1 MSAITT
7 KEIADFELLTGL
19 AAKERETVCSLLK
32 EKYYPEGKVIFNEG
46 DQGGE
51 IFFLLAGEV
60 EISQAL
66 TLPMSKAA
74 DYDSRDKSI
83 IRLSGENGGAVFGEV
98 SIFGNEDIRTATV
111 TALTD
116 CRMGIL
122 TEKDFFQILVSNKQI
137 GYKIL
142 LNLIRIVCDRLVTA
156 NKNVLKLTTALSLIL
171 EK

>member
-1 MSAITT
+1 MNAITT
-7 KEIADFELLTGL
+7 EEITNFELLAGL
-19 AAKERETVCSLLK
+19 DDGERETVSTHLK
-32 EKYYPEGKVIFNEG
+32 EKCYSEGKVIFNEG
-46 DQGGE
+46 DQGDD
-51 IFFLLAGEV
+51 IFFLIAGEV

-83 IRLSGENGGAVFGEV
+83 IRLSGENGAVFGEV
-98 SIFGNEDIRTATV
+98 SIFSNDDKRTATV

-122 TEKDFFQILVSNKQI
+122 NEKDFFQILVNDKQI

-142 LNLIRIVCDRLVTA
+142 LNLTRIVCNRLITA
-156 NKNVLKLTTALSLIL
+156 NTNVLKLTTALSLIL

>member
-7 KEIADFELLTGL
+7 EEIANFELLAGL
-19 AAKERETVCSLLK
+19 ADKERKTVCSLLK
-32 EKYYPEGKVIFNEG
+32 ERHYPEGKVIFNEG

-74 DYDSRDKSI
+74 DYDRRDKSI
-83 IRLSGENGGAVFGEV
+83 IQLSGENGAVFGEV
-98 SIFGNEDIRTATV
+98 SIFSNEDKRTATV

-122 TEKDFFQILVSNKQI
+122 SEKDFFQILVGDKQV

-142 LNLIRIVCDRLVTA
+142 LNLTRIVCNRLVTA

>member
-1 MSAITT
+1 MSNIKAEEVANF
-7 KEIADFELLTGL
+7 EILTGL
-19 AAKERETVCSLLK
+19 ADGERETICSYLK
-32 EKYYPEGKVIFNEG
+32 AKNYPAGKVIFNEG
-46 DQGGE
+46 DQGGD

-66 TLPMSKAA
+66 TLPISKAT
-74 DYDSRDKSI
+74 DYDSREKSI
-83 IRLSGENGGAVFGEV
+83 IRLSGENGAVFGEI
-98 SIFGNEDIRTATV
+98 SIFSNDDKRTATV

-122 TEKDFFQILVSNKQI
+122 NEKDFFQILVNDKQI

-142 LNLIRIVCDRLVTA
+142 LNLTRIVCNHLITA

>member
-1 MSAITT
+1 MNTI
-7 KEIADFELLTGL
+7 KLEEIVNFEILAGL
-19 AAKERETVCSLLK
+19 VDGERETISAYLE
-32 EKYYPEGKVIFNEG
+32 EKHYPEGKVIFSEG
-46 DQGGE
+46 DQGGD

-66 TLPMSKAA
+66 TLPISKATN
-74 DYDSRDKSI
+74 YDSREKSI
-83 IRLSGENGGAVFGEV
+83 IRLSGENGAVFGEI
-98 SIFGNEDIRTATV
+98 SIFSNDDKRTATV

-122 TEKDFFQILVSNKQI
+122 NEKDFFQILVNDKQI

-142 LNLIRIVCDRLVTA
+142 LNLTRIVCNHLITA

>member
-1 MSAITT
+1 MSNIKTG
-7 KEIADFELLTGL
+7 EIADFELLTGL

-51 IFFLLAGEV
+51 IFFLLTGEV

-83 IRLSGENGGAVFGEV
+83 VRLSGENGAVFGEV
-98 SIFGNEDIRTATV
+98 SIFGNEDTRTATV

-116 CRMGIL
+116 CRMGVL
-122 TEKDFFQILVSNKQI
+122 SEKDFFQILVSNKQV

>member
-7 KEIADFELLTGL
+7 EEIANFELLAGL
-19 AAKERETVCSLLK
+19 ADKERETVCSLLK
-32 EKYYPEGKVIFNEG
+32 ERHYPEGKVIFNEG

-83 IRLSGENGGAVFGEV
+83 VKLSGEDGAVFGEV
-98 SIFGNEDIRTATV
+98 SIFSNEDKRTATV

-116 CRMGIL
+116 CRMGL
-122 TEKDFFQILVSNKQI
+122 LGEKDFFQILVSDKQV

-142 LNLIRIVCDRLVTA
+142 LNLTRIVCNRLVTA

>member
-1 MSAITT
+1 MSNITVE
-7 KEIADFELLTGL
+7 EIANFELLAGL
-19 AAKERETVCSLLK
+19 VDGERETVSTYLK
-32 EKYYPEGKVIFNEG
+32 EKRYSEGKVIFNEG
-46 DQGGE
+46 DQGGD
-51 IFFLLAGEV
+51 IFFLIAGEV

-83 IRLSGENGGAVFGEV
+83 IRLSGENGAVFGEV
-98 SIFGNEDIRTATV
+98 SIFSNDDKRTATV

-116 CRMGIL
+116 CRMGIIN
-122 TEKDFFQILVSNKQI
+122 EKDFFQILVNDKQI

-142 LNLIRIVCDRLVTA
+142 LNLTRIVCNRLITA
-156 NKNVLKLTTALSLIL
+156 NTNVLKLTTALSLIL

>member
-1 MSAITT
+1 MNAITAEET
-7 KEIADFELLTGL
+7 AHFELLAGL
-19 AAKERETVCSLLK
+19 DDGERETVSTHLK
-32 EKYYPEGKVIFNEG
+32 EEHYSEGKVIFNEG
-46 DQGGE
+46 DQGGD

-66 TLPMSKAA
+66 TLPMTKAA

-83 IRLSGENGGAVFGEV
+83 IRLSGENGAVFGEV
-98 SIFGNEDIRTATV
+98 SIFSNEDKRTATV
-111 TALTD
+111 KALTD

-122 TEKDFFQILVSNKQI
+122 NEKDFFQILVNDKAI

-142 LNLIRIVCDRLVTA
+142 LNLTRIVCNRLITA
-156 NKNVLKLTTALSLIL
+156 NLNVLKLTTALSLIL

>member
-7 KEIADFELLTGL
+7 EEIANFELLAGL
-19 AAKERETVCSLLK
+19 ADKERKTVCSLLK
-32 EKYYPEGKVIFNEG
+32 ERHYPEGKVIFNEG

-83 IRLSGENGGAVFGEV
+83 VKLSGEDGAVFGEV
-98 SIFGNEDIRTATV
+98 SIFSNEDKRTATV

-116 CRMGIL
+116 CRMGL
-122 TEKDFFQILVSNKQI
+122 LGEKDFFQILVSDKQV

-142 LNLIRIVCDRLVTA
+142 LNLTRIVCNRLVTA